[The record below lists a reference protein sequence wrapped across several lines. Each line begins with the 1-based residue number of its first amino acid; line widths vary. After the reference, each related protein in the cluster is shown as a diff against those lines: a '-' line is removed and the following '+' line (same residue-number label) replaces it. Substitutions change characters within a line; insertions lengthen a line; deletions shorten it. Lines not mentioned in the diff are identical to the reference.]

1 MIKSLLTFTFI
12 LALPVFAIA
21 QQGGG
26 SQQERQACSPDVKRF
41 CIPVVDQGDLVILS
55 CLQQNRAKLSSACN
69 KVLVDHGQ

>member
-1 MIKSLLTFTFI
+1 MIKYFAVV
-12 LALPVFAIA
+12 LALGISSAAFG

-26 SQQERQACSPDVKRF
+26 TDQEREACSPDVKY
-41 CIPVVDQGDLVILS
+41 CTQVINQGDLVILS